1 MENLFKFNQSEKV
14 KTFVERIV
22 AECEQE
28 GLTVAEALAVP
39 QALNRELL
47 SHVSSM
53 KKQTPFTRSRSEE
66 HTSELQS
73 PD

>member
-39 QALNRELL
+39 QELNRALL
-47 SHVSSM
+47 SHVSAM
-53 KKQTPFTRSRSEE
+53 KKQTRFTRS
-66 HTSELQS
+66 TLQG
-73 PD
+73 

>member
-39 QALNRELL
+39 QVLNRELL
-47 SHVSSM
+47 SHVSTM
-53 KKQTPFTRSRSEE
+53 KKQTRFTRS
-66 HTSELQS
+66 TLQG
-73 PD
+73 

>member
-14 KTFVERIV
+14 KIFVERIV

-39 QALNRELL
+39 QALDRELL
-47 SHVSSM
+47 SHVSAM
-53 KKQTPFTRSRSEE
+53 KKQTRFTRS
-66 HTSELQS
+66 TLQG
-73 PD
+73 

>member
-1 MENLFKFNQSEKV
+1 MENVFKFSQSERV
-14 KTFVERIV
+14 KAFVERIV

-47 SHVSSM
+47 SHVSAM
-53 KKQTPFTRSRSEE
+53 KKQTPFTR
-66 HTSELQS
+66 TAQ
-73 PD
+73 